1 MYTKLYGSQISA
13 SDLLLT
19 YKGQKLTKKEKREF
33 VNKAFEI
40 ILSDIIENDTHFNL
54 PTTGGYKA
62 SIFLNPIEG
71 EDFKQI
77 YKKGG
82 FNWVDW
88 FLTNFTAYELKFI
101 TEKNNSYKEIR
112 FRVSGTL
119 LDKLIKTTYDKSL
132 VK

>member
-33 VNKAFEI
+33 VNKAFEV

-54 PTTGGYKA
+54 PTTRGYKA
-62 SIFLNPIEG
+62 SLFLDPVEG

-82 FNWVDW
+82 FHWIDW
-88 FLTNFTAYELKFI
+88 FLTNFTAYQLKLI
-101 TEKNNSYKEIR
+101 TEKKNSYKEIR

-119 LDKLIKTTYDKSL
+119 LDKLIKTIYDKSL